1 MDEKRTGHRGINL
14 DDLIQEIYE
23 TEAPD
28 LPGFLDQEQQK
39 RIEAKI
45 LAQIMEA
52 ESKAEQRIKLEEN
65 GKQEKMRKVPVVR
78 RKKKRWL
85 VLALA
90 AVLLMGLC
98 LGTFAGREDNWDEK
112 MLEFIGLSKEDSL
125 ELEGGEVKLEAY
137 DVSWVREYKDS
148 EQTEEK
154 VVRMEAETSVGD
166 KNSACVRIG
175 TNYDVP
181 DDFDA
186 ERDYILPENSE
197 IHVYE
202 DPEKGA
208 ETLKG
213 TVLGSYLENGKVGF
227 FVYLTGCKDLNKS
240 YVSMSFQ
247 NLVWYRDQNG
257 NEEKEILLEASWD
270 LQWKYDYKSSTEQDT
285 MLKKIKVDGINY
297 YIKKVEIS
305 PLSVRVEGFRMPW
318 NRKAS
323 YKQFKIDEIR
333 YQDGTVLK
341 VGDFSSV
348 GCKNGMQMDLFL
360 GTPQMQTT
368 IQVEKLKSIVI
379 GGNEIKIK

>member
-1 MDEKRTGHRGINL
+1 MDKKKTGHSGINL

-39 RIEAKI
+39 RIEARI
-45 LAQIMEA
+45 LEQIKE
-52 ESKAEQRIKLEEN
+52 ESMLKMKLEKN
-65 GKQEKMRKVPVVR
+65 GKQENVREVPVVR
-78 RKKKRWL
+78 KKKRRWL

-90 AVLLMGLC
+90 AVLLLGLC
-98 LGTFAGREDNWDEK
+98 LGTFAGREDNWDES
-112 MLEFIGLSKEDSL
+112 MLEFIGLGKEDHL
-125 ELEGGEVKLEAY
+125 ELESGEVKLEAY
-137 DVSWVREYKDS
+137 DVSWAREYKDA
-148 EQTEEK
+148 ELTAEK
-154 VVRMEAETSVGD
+154 VVRMQVETSVGD

-175 TNYDVP
+175 TDYDVP

-186 ERDYILPENSE
+186 ERDYILPENSD

-202 DPEKGA
+202 NPEKKV
-208 ETLKG
+208 ETMKG
-213 TVLGSYLENGKVGF
+213 TILGSYLENGKIGF
-227 FVYLTGCKDLNKS
+227 FVYLTGCKDLNQS
-240 YVSMSFQ
+240 YVSMSFE
-247 NLVWYRDQNG
+247 NLVWYRSQEGD
-257 NEEKEILLEASWD
+257 EEKERLLEASWD

-297 YIKKVEIS
+297 YITKVEIS
-305 PLSVRVEGFRMPW
+305 PLSVKVEGFRMPW

-323 YKQFKIDEIR
+323 YEQFKIDEIR
-333 YQDGTVLK
+333 YQDGNVLN

-348 GCKNGMQMDLFL
+348 GCRNGMQMDLFL

>member
-1 MDEKRTGHRGINL
+1 MDKKKTEHSGIHL

-39 RIEAKI
+39 RIEARI
-45 LAQIMEA
+45 LEQIKEE
-52 ESKAEQRIKLEEN
+52 ESMPKTKLEKN
-65 GKQEKMRKVPVVR
+65 GKQENVREVPVVR
-78 RKKKRWL
+78 KKKRRWL

-90 AVLLMGLC
+90 AVLLLGLC
-98 LGTFAGREDNWDEK
+98 LGTFAGREDNWDES
-112 MLEFIGLSKEDSL
+112 MLEFIGLGKEDHL
-125 ELEGGEVKLEAY
+125 ELESGEVKLEAY
-137 DVSWVREYKDS
+137 DVSWAREYKDA
-148 EQTEEK
+148 ELTAEK
-154 VVRMEAETSVGD
+154 VVRMQAETSVGD

-175 TNYDVP
+175 TDYDVP

-202 DPEKGA
+202 NPEKKV
-208 ETLKG
+208 ETMKG
-213 TVLGSYLENGKVGF
+213 TILGSYLENGKIGF
-227 FVYLTGCKDLNKS
+227 FVYLTGCKDLNQS
-240 YVSMSFQ
+240 YVSMSFE
-247 NLVWYRDQNG
+247 NLVWYRSQEGD
-257 NEEKEILLEASWD
+257 EEKERLLKASWD
-270 LQWKYDYKSSTEQDT
+270 LQWKYDYKSSTEQNT

-297 YIKKVEIS
+297 YITKVEIS
-305 PLSVRVEGFRMPW
+305 PLSVKVEGFRMPW

-323 YKQFKIDEIR
+323 YEQFKIDEIR
-333 YQDGTVLK
+333 YQDGTVLN

-348 GCKNGMQMDLFL
+348 GCRNGMQMDLFL

-368 IQVEKLKSIVI
+368 IQVEKLKGIVI

>member
-1 MDEKRTGHRGINL
+1 MAKKKTGNPGINL

-39 RIEAKI
+39 RIESKI
-45 LAQIMEA
+45 LAQIMEVDA
-52 ESKAEQRIKLEEN
+52 ISESKLGLEEN
-65 GKQEKMRKVPVVR
+65 GNVKKIPVVR
-78 RKKKRWL
+78 KKKKRWL
-85 VLALA
+85 ILALA
-90 AVLLMGLC
+90 AVLLLGLC
-98 LGTFAGREDNWDEK
+98 LGTFARREENWDQN
-112 MLEFIGLSKEDSL
+112 MLEFIGLGKEDHL
-125 ELEGGEVKLEAY
+125 ELESGEVKLEVY
-137 DVSWVREYKDS
+137 DVSWAKEYKDAK
-148 EQTEEK
+148 QTAEK
-154 VVRMEAETSVGD
+154 VVRMQAETSLGD

-175 TNYDVP
+175 TDYDVP

-186 ERDYILPENSE
+186 EKDYILPENSE

-202 DPEKGA
+202 NPEKKV
-208 ETLKG
+208 ETMKG
-213 TVLGSYLENGKVGF
+213 TILGSYLENGKVGF
-227 FVYLTGCKDLNKS
+227 FVYLTGCKDLNQS

-247 NLVWYRDQNG
+247 NLVRYRAQDG
-257 NEEKEILLEASWD
+257 EEEKELLLDASWD

-297 YIKKVEIS
+297 YITKVEIS
-305 PLSVRVEGFRMPW
+305 PLSVKVEGFRMPW
-318 NRKAS
+318 NRKVS
-323 YKQFKIDEIR
+323 YESFKIDEIR

-341 VGDFSSV
+341 VGEFSSA